1 MGYTNLIMPHVIPKV
16 EEANTVL
23 RSPYTQVVRPKRQAM
38 ATSMAHYRRP
48 GHTVGEELQRGG

>member
-1 MGYTNLIMPHVIPKV
+1 MPHVIPKV

-38 ATSMAHYRRP
+38 ATSMAYYRRP